1 MIEGSYDDENQV
13 IYLHLY
19 SLLDTANFVQ
29 HYSTLI
35 EQCNEQNKN
44 TDFLSIYNDIKS
56 SYARALLLLFHISHI
71 VILSQP
77 GNSFDIN
84 YVQIFKSLD
93 TIR

>member
-13 IYLHLY
+13 IYLHLF
-19 SLLDTANFVQ
+19 SLLDSVNFVH
-29 HYSTLI
+29 HYSSLV
-35 EQCNEQNKN
+35 EQCSKQNKN
-44 TDFLSIYNDIKS
+44 TDFLSIYNDIKT

-93 TIR
+93 NIR